1 MQIIFLCAYCYARP
15 TNLKTTTQFYF
26 YFFRMIFPLLHQ
38 HIYGLFFKA
47 KNRFIYLFFIFW
59 ISREF
64 WQKNMCWTWQSIIS
78 WDYSHVLKIITLR
91 ALWKNHQK
99 NIYYVGKTC
108 YLLENKYTTYLIH
121 FLENIYIR
129 NM

>member
-47 KNRFIYLFFIFW
+47 KNRFIYFSFLDFTRILTEKYVLNLTEYHFMRLF
-59 ISREF
+59 SR
-64 WQKNMCWTWQSIIS
+64 T
-78 WDYSHVLKIITLR
+78 KIITLR

-99 NIYYVGKTC
+99 NMYVGKT
-108 YLLENKYTTYLIH
+108 YTMLFTRKWIYIPST
-121 FLENIYIR
+121 FSSKIYIR
-129 NM
+129 NMQ

>member
-47 KNRFIYLFFIFW
+47 KNRFIYFSFFGFHENFDRKICVELDRVSFH
-59 ISREF
+59 E
-64 WQKNMCWTWQSIIS
+64 II
-78 WDYSHVLKIITLR
+78 L
-91 ALWKNHQK
+91 
-99 NIYYVGKTC
+99 
-108 YLLENKYTTYLIH
+108 TY
-121 FLENIYIR
+121 
-129 NM
+129 